1 MQIHHIGIACADI
14 EKAFVALTLT
24 HKGTKRTQTVY
35 DELQQASLCLVTT
48 AEGVTFELVS
58 GKCTAGLVKKGI
70 TYYHVCYSVPD
81 LERSINELARV
92 GAMLFVPPKP
102 AVLFGGRRVAFL
114 ITTVGMTEL
123 LQE

>member
-1 MQIHHIGIACADI
+1 M
-14 EKAFVALTLT
+14 LT
-24 HKGTKRTQTVY
+24 HKGTKRTPTVY

-58 GKCTAGLVKKGI
+58 GKYTAGFVKKGI
-70 TYYHVCYSVPD
+70 AYYHVCYSVPD
-81 LERSINELARV
+81 LERTIDELAGA

-114 ITTVGMTEL
+114 MTRIGMIEL